1 MKPYFQLHE
10 IALLSLLGALIF
22 VLRLVFKIPIHVPGS
37 SGLVWVLP
45 LIIGV
50 GIVRKPGAGLY
61 MGFISGILASFF
73 GVGALHVL
81 DIFKYLAM
89 GLSIDLTSM
98 LFLYRFSNPMVGF
111 IVGAVGNFT
120 KMLVN
125 FAVQMLFGVQ
135 ATFILVGITVSAT
148 THLIFGGIGGILAV
162 LILSRLRRAGVIT
175 EDDKDAD
182 N

>member
-22 VLRLVFKIPIHVPGS
+22 VLRMVFKVPIHLSGS
-37 SGLVWVLP
+37 SGLVWVIP

-98 LFLYRFSNPMVGF
+98 LFLYRFSNPIVGC

-125 FAVQMLFGVQ
+125 YTVQMFFGVQ

-148 THLIFGGIGGILAV
+148 THLIFGGV
-162 LILSRLRRAGVIT
+162 
-175 EDDKDAD
+175 
-182 N
+182 